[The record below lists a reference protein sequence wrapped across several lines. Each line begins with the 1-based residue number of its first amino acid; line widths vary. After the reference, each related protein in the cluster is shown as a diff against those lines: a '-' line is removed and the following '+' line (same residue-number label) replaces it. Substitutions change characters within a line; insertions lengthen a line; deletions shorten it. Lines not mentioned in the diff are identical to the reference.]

1 MSGLRAMRMAAVAL
15 TAMLPAFG
23 LAAPNS
29 AARLKAFAGMQDWHG
44 MWEID
49 GNPSTLQ
56 PQPGGD
62 APAGTA
68 RQRDYAPYNNEWEAK
83 YQKTL
88 STDLMVVAAGN
99 TNTRYCAAG
108 MPRILAAPFMFEV
121 VVTPEQTW
129 FIHAQREIR
138 HVYTDGRK
146 HPDEELQLAT
156 LWGDSIGHWEG
167 GTLVVDTISI
177 IPGLYL
183 DPSGS
188 TLSDQAHVVERWV
201 QTGPD
206 ALQNEIT
213 IEDSVAFK
221 PGTQWKFTRKYKRVK
236 DFDRMIDDVCGENDR
251 NPVVNGVI
259 ETKVK

>member
-1 MSGLRAMRMAAVAL
+1 MRVAAIAATLSVAM
-15 TAMLPAFG
+15 MLPA
-23 LAAPNS
+23 LIQAAPNS
-29 AARLKAFAGMQDWHG
+29 ASRLKAFATMQDWHG

-56 PQPGGD
+56 PPG
-62 APAGTA
+62 APGGTA

-88 STDLMVVAAGN
+88 NTDLMVVAAGN

-146 HPDEELQLAT
+146 HPEEDLQIAT

-188 TLSDQAHVVERWV
+188 TLSDQARVIERWS

-213 IEDSVAFK
+213 IEDALAFR
-221 PGTQWKFTRKYKRVK
+221 PGAQWKFTRKYKRVK

-251 NPVVNGVI
+251 NPVVDGVI
-259 ETKVK
+259 QTKVK